1 MTMKDILSPKYND
14 AVHQIKAAI
23 LQSQSKALASVN
35 QEQLA
40 LYYGIGRYISY
51 NTRKGYWGKEAV
63 DVISKQLSIE
73 MPGLKGFSPR
83 NLRNMRIFYEK
94 WKCLDTNSS
103 VATDELQKSVNLA
116 VATAKLGSKIDAANN
131 NLLDIPIAAFF
142 SIGFTHHIAIL
153 SGSSTMEER
162 SFYIHL
168 CHEEKLSVSELQ
180 KRIAEDAFHN
190 QGKMPNN
197 FNAAIPDNKQAFKAI
212 QLFKD
217 EYLLDFINVEQL
229 GQREEDIDERVIENE
244 IVHNIRNFIDWNST
258 KGDRPLLYYFCT
270 VNIRRV

>member
-103 VATDELQKSVNLA
+103 VATDEMQKSVNSP
-116 VATAKLGSKIDAANN
+116 VATGELKTPHWG
-131 NLLDIPIAAFF
+131 
-142 SIGFTHHIAIL
+142 
-153 SGSSTMEER
+153 R
-162 SFYIHL
+162 S
-168 CHEEKLSVSELQ
+168 LQ
-180 KRIAEDAFHN
+180 
-190 QGKMPNN
+190 
-197 FNAAIPDNKQAFKAI
+197 
-212 QLFKD
+212 
-217 EYLLDFINVEQL
+217 
-229 GQREEDIDERVIENE
+229 
-244 IVHNIRNFIDWNST
+244 
-258 KGDRPLLYYFCT
+258 
-270 VNIRRV
+270 

>member
-103 VATDELQKSVNLA
+103 VATDELQKSV
-116 VATAKLGSKIDAANN
+116 K
-131 NLLDIPIAAFF
+131 
-142 SIGFTHHIAIL
+142 
-153 SGSSTMEER
+153 
-162 SFYIHL
+162 
-168 CHEEKLSVSELQ
+168 
-180 KRIAEDAFHN
+180 
-190 QGKMPNN
+190 
-197 FNAAIPDNKQAFKAI
+197 
-212 QLFKD
+212 
-217 EYLLDFINVEQL
+217 
-229 GQREEDIDERVIENE
+229 
-244 IVHNIRNFIDWNST
+244 
-258 KGDRPLLYYFCT
+258 
-270 VNIRRV
+270 